1 MTGGPH
7 RQETVPASGRRT
19 PPRRRRCLPRQAA
32 TIPASHP
39 PDCPT
44 GPPAATAS
52 VLGLPGRQRP
62 GSAAAGLR
70 AGDRAARWHVY
81 RRRWRS
87 LRVRSW
93 TRTPRSQS
101 ARRAGNGHARLPI
114 DDPLVTRRD
123 DVTRESRI
131 EGRRIRR
138 YARLLRFRPR
148 AAEACRTGCYAYSL
162 AGIVQLAARRRPG
175 RFARGIR
182 PWRRRGRDARLAG
195 HGCRAWCT

>member
-1 MTGGPH
+1 MMTGEPH

-70 AGDRAARWHVY
+70 AGDRAARWHVH

-87 LRVRSW
+87 FRVRSW

-114 DDPLVTRRD
+114 DDQLVTRRD

-138 YARLLRFRPR
+138 SGAVRVSWCFLFAPH
-148 AAEACRTGCYAYSL
+148 RTG
-162 AGIVQLAARRRPG
+162 IMRRR
-175 RFARGIR
+175 ARITGMMPPR
-182 PWRRRGRDARLAG
+182 ERVRWRGWRSVI
-195 HGCRAWCT
+195 